1 MNVSSFY
8 IDHKA
13 SLVLPDWWL
22 LQLTSR
28 SHDPQRQSQDLSIY
42 GYLVGAAFL
51 LLIIRS
57 ATVMNALITSSMNLH
72 NLMLSAVVKAPVLFF
87 DTNPVG
93 RVLNRF
99 SRDINIMEELLP
111 EAFMMALQEV
121 LYCLGAVI
129 LQSVLIP
136 WIILPAI
143 PLMVIFALI
152 GRYYLNPSRDLRRLE
167 AVNRS
172 PVLSHFRDSLE
183 GLVTIR
189 AYKKE
194 NTSMEALYRFVCIYL
209 TLRGSLSTSV
219 LCARLFLF
227 SSGMYYHLCTIHHV
241 YIALYLSVAIRDTDS
256 PDIPIS
262 TASDLAGFEVGVEWK
277 TNDLLPNLGKVSL
290 VNGHKSLNY

>member
-57 ATVMNALITSSMNLH
+57 AAVMNALITSSMNLH
-72 NLMLSAVVKAPVLFF
+72 NFMLSAVVKAPVLFF

-194 NTSMEALYRFVCIYL
+194 NTSTEALYRFVFIYL
-209 TLRGSLSTSV
+209 ILKYNPLINFPAISLDETCYKLPNQLVRSQ
-219 LCARLFLF
+219 
-227 SSGMYYHLCTIHHV
+227 
-241 YIALYLSVAIRDTDS
+241 LSVASAHFKLKNPSLIGLADT
-256 PDIPIS
+256 
-262 TASDLAGFEVGVEWK
+262 A
-277 TNDLLPNLGKVSL
+277 
-290 VNGHKSLNY
+290 

>member
-1 MNVSSFY
+1 MNLSSFY

-57 ATVMNALITSSMNLH
+57 ATVMNALITSSMSLH

-209 TLRGSLSTSV
+209 TLKGSLSTSV

-227 SSGMYYHLCTIHHV
+227 SSGIYYHLCTIHHV

-277 TNDLLPNLGKVSL
+277 TNDLLPNLGKRSL
-290 VNGHKSLNY
+290 VNGH

>member
-1 MNVSSFY
+1 MNLSSFY

-28 SHDPQRQSQDLSIY
+28 SHDPHRQSQDLSIY

-72 NLMLSAVVKAPVLFF
+72 NLMLSVVVKAPVLFF

-209 TLRGSLSTSV
+209 TLKGSLSTSV

-227 SSGMYYHLCTIHHV
+227 SSGIYYHLCTIHHV

-277 TNDLLPNLGKVSL
+277 TNDLLPNLGKRSL
-290 VNGHKSLNY
+290 VNGH

>member
-1 MNVSSFY
+1 M
-8 IDHKA
+8 
-13 SLVLPDWWL
+13 
-22 LQLTSR
+22 TSR
-28 SHDPQRQSQDLSIY
+28 SHDPHRQSQDLSIY

-136 WIILPAI
+136 CIILPAI

-172 PVLSHFRDSLE
+172 PVLSHFRDSLD

-194 NTSMEALYRFVCIYL
+194 NTSTEALYRFVCVYL
-209 TLRGSLSTSV
+209 ILKYNPLINFPAISLDETCYKLPNQLVRSQ
-219 LCARLFLF
+219 
-227 SSGMYYHLCTIHHV
+227 
-241 YIALYLSVAIRDTDS
+241 LSVASAHFKLKNPSLIGLADT
-256 PDIPIS
+256 
-262 TASDLAGFEVGVEWK
+262 A
-277 TNDLLPNLGKVSL
+277 
-290 VNGHKSLNY
+290 

>member
-1 MNVSSFY
+1 M
-8 IDHKA
+8 
-13 SLVLPDWWL
+13 
-22 LQLTSR
+22 TSR
-28 SHDPQRQSQDLSIY
+28 THDPHRQSQDLSIY

-111 EAFMMALQEV
+111 EVFLMACGVAL
-121 LYCLGAVI
+121 LCIGAII

-136 WIILPAI
+136 WIILPAF

-172 PVLSHFRDSLE
+172 PVLSHFRNSLE

-194 NTSMEALYRFVCIYL
+194 NMSMEALYRFVCVYL
-209 TLRGSLSTSV
+209 ILKYNPLINFPAMSMDET
-219 LCARLFLF
+219 C
-227 SSGMYYHLCTIHHV
+227 Y
-241 YIALYLSVAIRDTDS
+241 
-256 PDIPIS
+256 
-262 TASDLAGFEVGVEWK
+262 K
-277 TNDLLPNLGKVSL
+277 LPNQLVRNQLWVASAHFKLKNPSL
-290 VNGHKSLNY
+290 I

>member
-1 MNVSSFY
+1 MNLSSFY

-13 SLVLPDWWL
+13 SLILPDWWL

-28 SHDPQRQSQDLSIY
+28 SHDPHRQSQDLSIY

>member
-1 MNVSSFY
+1 MNLSSFY

-209 TLRGSLSTSV
+209 TLQGSLSTSV

-227 SSGMYYHLCTIHHV
+227 SSGIYYHLCTIHHV

-262 TASDLAGFEVGVEWK
+262 TASDLAGFEVCVEWK
-277 TNDLLPNLGKVSL
+277 TNDLLPNLGKRSL
-290 VNGHKSLNY
+290 VNGH

>member
-1 MNVSSFY
+1 M
-8 IDHKA
+8 
-13 SLVLPDWWL
+13 
-22 LQLTSR
+22 TSR
-28 SHDPQRQSQDLSIY
+28 SHDPHRQSQDLSIY

-152 GRYYLNPSRDLRRLE
+152 GRYYLNSSRDLRRLE

-194 NTSMEALYRFVCIYL
+194 NTSTEALYRFLCVYL
-209 TLRGSLSTSV
+209 ILKYNPLINFPAMSMDET
-219 LCARLFLF
+219 C
-227 SSGMYYHLCTIHHV
+227 Y
-241 YIALYLSVAIRDTDS
+241 
-256 PDIPIS
+256 
-262 TASDLAGFEVGVEWK
+262 K
-277 TNDLLPNLGKVSL
+277 LPNQLVRSQLWVASAHFKLKNPSL
-290 VNGHKSLNY
+290 ISLADTA

>member
-1 MNVSSFY
+1 MNLSSFY

-13 SLVLPDWWL
+13 SLILPDWWL

-28 SHDPQRQSQDLSIY
+28 SHDPHRQSQDLSIY

-57 ATVMNALITSSMNLH
+57 ATVMNALITSSMSLH
-72 NLMLSAVVKAPVLFF
+72 NLMLSAVIKAPVLFF

>member
-1 MNVSSFY
+1 
-8 IDHKA
+8 
-13 SLVLPDWWL
+13 
-22 LQLTSR
+22 
-28 SHDPQRQSQDLSIY
+28 
-42 GYLVGAAFL
+42 
-51 LLIIRS
+51 
-57 ATVMNALITSSMNLH
+57 
-72 NLMLSAVVKAPVLFF
+72 MLSAVVKAPVLFF

-194 NTSMEALYRFVCIYL
+194 NMSMEALYRFVCVYL
-209 TLRGSLSTSV
+209 ILKYNPLINFPAMSMDET
-219 LCARLFLF
+219 C
-227 SSGMYYHLCTIHHV
+227 Y
-241 YIALYLSVAIRDTDS
+241 
-256 PDIPIS
+256 
-262 TASDLAGFEVGVEWK
+262 K
-277 TNDLLPNLGKVSL
+277 LPNQLVRSQLWVASAHFKLKNPSL
-290 VNGHKSLNY
+290 IQAQRTQRSRFSGYLQVHLLHR

>member
-1 MNVSSFY
+1 M
-8 IDHKA
+8 
-13 SLVLPDWWL
+13 
-22 LQLTSR
+22 TSR
-28 SHDPQRQSQDLSIY
+28 SHDPHRQSQDLSIY

-51 LLIIRS
+51 LLIIGS
-57 ATVMNALITSSMNLH
+57 ATVMNALITSSMNLQ

-194 NTSMEALYRFVCIYL
+194 NMSMEVCTGL
-209 TLRGSLSTSV
+209 CVFTSSLSTTH
-219 LCARLFLF
+219 LLIFLRCQW
-227 SSGMYYHLCTIHHV
+227 MKHV
-241 YIALYLSVAIRDTDS
+241 TNYLINWLEVSYGSQV
-256 PDIPIS
+256 PIS
-262 TASDLAGFEVGVEWK
+262 NRKIHLSYRPSGHSVVDFQATYRFIFCTDEQLATQSSSEHHFLKLRDLRVNTSA
-277 TNDLLPNLGKVSL
+277 NLLLAFHTL
-290 VNGHKSLNY
+290 RQLLKSALP

>member
-1 MNVSSFY
+1 MNLSYFY
-8 IDHKA
+8 IDHKV

-28 SHDPQRQSQDLSIY
+28 SHDPHRQSQDLSIY

-194 NTSMEALYRFVCIYL
+194 NTSMEALYRFVSIYL
-209 TLRGSLSTSV
+209 ILKYNPLINFPAISLDETCYKLPNQLVRSQ
-219 LCARLFLF
+219 
-227 SSGMYYHLCTIHHV
+227 
-241 YIALYLSVAIRDTDS
+241 LSVAS
-256 PDIPIS
+256 AHFKLKNP
-262 TASDLAGFEVGVEWK
+262 
-277 TNDLLPNLGKVSL
+277 SL
-290 VNGHKSLNY
+290 I

>member
-57 ATVMNALITSSMNLH
+57 ATVMNALITSSMSLH

-172 PVLSHFRDSLE
+172 PVLSHFMDSLE

-209 TLRGSLSTSV
+209 TLQGSLSTSV

-227 SSGMYYHLCTIHHV
+227 SSGIYYHLCTIHHV

-262 TASDLAGFEVGVEWK
+262 TASDLAGFEVCVEWK
-277 TNDLLPNLGKVSL
+277 TNDLLPNLGKRSL
-290 VNGHKSLNY
+290 VNGH

>member
-1 MNVSSFY
+1 MNLSSFY

-28 SHDPQRQSQDLSIY
+28 SHDPQHQSQDLSIY
-42 GYLVGAAFL
+42 AYLVGAAFL

-57 ATVMNALITSSMNLH
+57 AAVMNALINSSMSLH

-121 LYCLGAVI
+121 LYCLGAII

-152 GRYYLNPSRDLRRLE
+152 GRYYLNSSRDLRRLE

-194 NTSMEALYRFVCIYL
+194 NTSTEALYRFLCVYL
-209 TLRGSLSTSV
+209 ILKYNPLINFPAMSMDET
-219 LCARLFLF
+219 C
-227 SSGMYYHLCTIHHV
+227 Y
-241 YIALYLSVAIRDTDS
+241 
-256 PDIPIS
+256 
-262 TASDLAGFEVGVEWK
+262 K
-277 TNDLLPNLGKVSL
+277 LPNQLVRSQLWVASAHFKLKNPSL
-290 VNGHKSLNY
+290 ISLADTA

>member
-1 MNVSSFY
+1 MNLSSFY
-8 IDHKA
+8 IDHKV

-28 SHDPQRQSQDLSIY
+28 SHDPHRQSQDLSIY

-57 ATVMNALITSSMNLH
+57 ATVMNALITSSMSLH

-111 EAFMMALQEV
+111 EAFTMALQEV

-172 PVLSHFRDSLE
+172 PVLSHIRDSLE

-194 NTSMEALYRFVCIYL
+194 NTSMEALYRYVCIYL
-209 TLRGSLSTSV
+209 ILTYNPLIAFPAISMDETCYKLPDPSISHRPSGHSV
-219 LCARLFLF
+219 VDFQATYRFTGEQLATQ
-227 SSGMYYHLCTIHHV
+227 SS
-241 YIALYLSVAIRDTDS
+241 
-256 PDIPIS
+256 
-262 TASDLAGFEVGVEWK
+262 
-277 TNDLLPNLGKVSL
+277 
-290 VNGHKSLNY
+290 

>member
-1 MNVSSFY
+1 MNLSSFY

-28 SHDPQRQSQDLSIY
+28 SHDPHRQSQDLSIY

-209 TLRGSLSTSV
+209 TLKGSLSTSV

-277 TNDLLPNLGKVSL
+277 TNDLLPNLGKRSL
-290 VNGHKSLNY
+290 VNGH

>member
-1 MNVSSFY
+1 MYDNVNLALIGRKFITDLNEGMLDLAKLATKRRARLTNEPVLTSLH
-8 IDHKA
+8 INHEA

-28 SHDPQRQSQDLSIY
+28 SHDPRSQSQDFSIY

-51 LLIIRS
+51 LSTARAAMFLF
-57 ATVMNALITSSMNLH
+57 ALINSSMNLH

-111 EAFMMALQEV
+111 EVFLMACGVAL
-121 LYCLGAVI
+121 LCIGAII

-136 WIILPAI
+136 WIILPAF

-167 AVNRS
+167 GINRS
-172 PVLSHFRDSLE
+172 PVLSHLSNSLE

-189 AYKKE
+189 TYNKE
-194 NTSMEALYRFVCIYL
+194 SGFMEALYRFVFI
-209 TLRGSLSTSV
+209 
-219 LCARLFLF
+219 
-227 SSGMYYHLCTIHHV
+227 
-241 YIALYLSVAIRDTDS
+241 
-256 PDIPIS
+256 
-262 TASDLAGFEVGVEWK
+262 
-277 TNDLLPNLGKVSL
+277 NLIL
-290 VNGHKSLNY
+290 QY